1 MKAKIRN
8 GLPICLLTAL
18 CLGCSVSA
26 VCVSTVRA
34 SAAENV
40 VLSVDTMGF
49 GRSELPNGYAG
60 KTYPVFAFT
69 ATDGNGRQVADAQAT
84 VFDPSGNVLPVKN
97 GRFDTEAEGEYTIEY
112 LARKGSDVATDS
124 LQINV
129 LSASAYSAPTY
140 TVNEDIVDVADTG
153 NVIFLPEGTLN
164 GENVTLNV
172 SVEYDGL
179 YACDP
184 QIEERAETAY
194 FTPEAEGDY
203 IITYTLTDFVGGRVE
218 AEKVITVF
226 DSDVPVLRVPS
237 VSKVAHVGE
246 ESKYPIAEAVLY
258 RDGAKIYVP
267 VKTSVGNTDITESM
281 TYTPTEA
288 GTYTVKYTAANVYDK
303 EKVSVSEQVVTVYGE
318 DEADSMYAARYFAFN
333 NMQMGYRTESD
344 GKENFVATL
353 SAVAA
358 GESSGFHFKTPLRQE
373 YLSVLL
379 GADGADSAFGAV
391 QICFTDSKYSDERIS
406 IVLRENAEKR
416 IDVFVNGNKVTEWNK
431 TFTGEAEEYSQS
443 SFTVGY
449 DAVKR
454 SLVDENGE
462 TIISLSAYEN
472 GKVFRGFTSG
482 SAYLSVEMQDVTE
495 ESAMKLYRIAGQTI
509 SDAPADTLDPLLI
522 YRDGFMRIQ
531 NADIGETVTI
541 GNIEAFDLFSP
552 APTLTATVTSPS
564 GKKVYN
570 GDIRSNVSFTAEEYG
585 VYYVEYAA
593 RDSAGRERSIRA
605 VVQVID
611 RIAPEIK
618 IGKYLGDVKQGEEYT
633 LSAAEF
639 TDNYSETIT
648 GWISVSYEN
657 SAEEF
662 VQNGKYTFKKAGVY
676 TVTYGATDAAGN
688 RTLVSYTV
696 NCK

>member
-1 MKAKIRN
+1 MKAKIRS
-8 GLPICLLTAL
+8 GLLICLLTAL

-84 VFDPSGNVLPVKN
+84 VFDPSGNILPVKN

-140 TVNEDIVDVADTG
+140 TVNEDIVGVADTG
-153 NVIFLPEGTLN
+153 SVIFLPEGTLN

-203 IITYTLTDFVGGRVE
+203 IITYTLTDFVGGYVE
-218 AEKVITVF
+218 AEKKITVS

-288 GTYTVKYTAANVYDK
+288 GTYTVKYTAANIYDA
-303 EKVSVSEQVVTVYGE
+303 EKTAVSEHAVTVYGE
-318 DEADSMYAARYFAFN
+318 GETDSMYAARYFAFD

-391 QICFTDSKYSDERIS
+391 EICFVDSKYADEKIC

-454 SLVDENGE
+454 SLVDENG
-462 TIISLSAYEN
+462 
-472 GKVFRGFTSG
+472 KVFHGFTSG

-618 IGKYLGDVKQGEEYT
+618 IAGYLKGDVETGKEYT
-633 LSAAEF
+633 LAAATV
-639 TDNYSETIT
+639 TDNYSEAVTS
-648 GWISVSYEN
+648 WISVSYEN

-662 VQNGKYTFKKAGVY
+662 VPNGKYTFKKAGVY
-676 TVTYGATDAAGN
+676 TVTYGAMDAAGN
-688 RTLVSYTV
+688 RTSVSYTV

>member
-1 MKAKIRN
+1 M
-8 GLPICLLTAL
+8 
-18 CLGCSVSA
+18 
-26 VCVSTVRA
+26 
-34 SAAENV
+34 
-40 VLSVDTMGF
+40 
-49 GRSELPNGYAG
+49 
-60 KTYPVFAFT
+60 
-69 ATDGNGRQVADAQAT
+69 
-84 VFDPSGNVLPVKN
+84 
-97 GRFDTEAEGEYTIEY
+97 
-112 LARKGSDVATDS
+112 
-124 LQINV
+124 
-129 LSASAYSAPTY
+129 
-140 TVNEDIVDVADTG
+140 
-153 NVIFLPEGTLN
+153 
-164 GENVTLNV
+164 
-172 SVEYDGL
+172 
-179 YACDP
+179 
-184 QIEERAETAY
+184 
-194 FTPEAEGDY
+194 
-203 IITYTLTDFVGGRVE
+203 
-218 AEKVITVF
+218 
-226 DSDVPVLRVPS
+226 
-237 VSKVAHVGE
+237 
-246 ESKYPIAEAVLY
+246 
-258 RDGAKIYVP
+258 
-267 VKTSVGNTDITESM
+267 
-281 TYTPTEA
+281 
-288 GTYTVKYTAANVYDK
+288 
-303 EKVSVSEQVVTVYGE
+303 
-318 DEADSMYAARYFAFN
+318 
-333 NMQMGYRTESD
+333 
-344 GKENFVATL
+344 
-353 SAVAA
+353 
-358 GESSGFHFKTPLRQE
+358 
-373 YLSVLL
+373 
-379 GADGADSAFGAV
+379 
-391 QICFTDSKYSDERIS
+391 
-406 IVLRENAEKR
+406 
-416 IDVFVNGNKVTEWNK
+416 
-431 TFTGEAEEYSQS
+431 
-443 SFTVGY
+443 
-449 DAVKR
+449 KR